1 MRPILLSFGGGIN
14 STALLLEWVE
24 QGKPLDLVIFADTG
38 SEMPETY
45 EFIDKYVIPFC
56 KKHKIHFE
64 TVYYTVSNKVAG
76 VKKGHWVEGERVSI
90 YDYYEYQKAVP
101 SMIKRSCTDK
111 FKISPIEKYI
121 KQKWGDKNLPLRL
134 IGIDAGESHRAKFI
148 VDPKTGKKI
157 NVVAVSARSINKKR
171 KFKVNKKI
179 FYKNPLEIFKK
190 NNIDILFEA
199 IGLSDGIS
207 KKVVE
212 TALKSKI
219 HVITPNKALISKHGN
234 ELAKLAEKNKVNLE
248 FEASVAGGI
257 PILRSI
263 KEGLATNK
271 ISKVYG
277 ILNGTS
283 NYILSEM
290 ENSNENFADVLKK
303 AQILGYAEPGNPKL
317 DLNGFDAFAKVRIL
331 SALAFNSKI
340 SKHKCLMEG
349 IEKIELKD
357 IKIANQLDLRIK
369 LLGISELKNNHLF
382 ETVHPCLVSKKS
394 YIGNVNGV
402 MNAVILQGKPVGES
416 VLQGEG
422 AGPGPTS
429 SSLLSDLLSIL
440 RGNIKK
446 PFGVSVSKLK
456 SLKPYNVNNYVNSLY
471 LRFEVKDKP
480 GVLSEITN
488 RLAKYKISVKRLI
501 QTPDKKNNKAT
512 IVIITHKTTETNI
525 HNCLSIFKKNKNILK
540 TPTLIRLLG

>member
-1 MRPILLSFGGGIN
+1 MNNIVN
-14 STALLLEWVE
+14 
-24 QGKPLDLVIFADTG
+24 
-38 SEMPETY
+38 
-45 EFIDKYVIPFC
+45 
-56 KKHKIHFE
+56 
-64 TVYYTVSNKVAG
+64 VAVVG
-76 VKKGHWVEGERVSI
+76 LGQVGNYLFNELIVKKK
-90 YDYYEYQKAVP
+90 D
-101 SMIKRSCTDK
+101 
-111 FKISPIEKYI
+111 IE
-121 KQKWGDKNLPLRL
+121 L
-134 IGIDAGESHRAKFI
+134 
-148 VDPKTGKKI
+148 KTGKRV
-157 NVVAVSARSINKKR
+157 NVVAISAKNINKKR
-171 KFKVNKKI
+171 KYKINRKI
-179 FYKNPLEIFKK
+179 FYKNPFEIFKK
-190 NNIDILFEA
+190 EKVDILFEV
-199 IGLSDGIS
+199 IGQSDGVS
-207 KKVVE
+207 KKLVE
-212 TALKSKI
+212 TALKNKI

-234 ELAKLAEKNKVNLE
+234 NLAKLAEKNNVNLE

-271 ISKVYG
+271 LSKVYG

-290 ENSNENFADVLKK
+290 ENSEQNFVDVLKK
-303 AQILGYAEPGNPKL
+303 AQQLGYAEPGNPKL

-340 SKHKCLMEG
+340 SNKKCLMEG
-349 IEKIELKD
+349 IEKIDLKD

-369 LLGISELKNNHLF
+369 LLGISELKNNQLF

-402 MNAVILQGKPVGES
+402 MNAVILNGKPVGES

-440 RGNIKK
+440 RGNIKN
-446 PFGVSVSKLK
+446 PFGVSVNNLK
-456 SLKPYNVNNYVNSLY
+456 TLKTYNVNNYVNSLY

-480 GVLSEITN
+480 GVLSQITN

-512 IVIITHKTTETNI
+512 IVIVTHKTTELNCKS
-525 HNCLSIFKKNKNILK
+525 CLSIFNKNKNIIK
-540 TPTLIRLLG
+540 SPTLIRLLD

>member
-1 MRPILLSFGGGIN
+1 MNNLINIAVVGLGQVGNYLLN
-14 STALLLEWVE
+14 ELNT
-24 QGKPLDLVIFADTG
+24 
-38 SEMPETY
+38 
-45 EFIDKYVIPFC
+45 
-56 KKHKIHFE
+56 KKKDIE
-64 TVYYTVSNKVAG
+64 LKTS
-76 VKKGHWVEGERVSI
+76 
-90 YDYYEYQKAVP
+90 
-101 SMIKRSCTDK
+101 KR
-111 FKISPIEKYI
+111 I
-121 KQKWGDKNLPLRL
+121 R
-134 IGIDAGESHRAKFI
+134 
-148 VDPKTGKKI
+148 
-157 NVVAVSARSINKKR
+157 VVAVSARNINKKR
-171 KFKVNKKI
+171 KFKVDKKI

-190 NNIDILFEA
+190 NKIDVLFEA

-212 TALKSKI
+212 TALKNKI

-234 ELAKLAEKNKVNLE
+234 ELAKLAEKNNVNLE

-290 ENSNENFADVLKK
+290 ENLNENFIDVLKK
-303 AQILGYAEPGNPKL
+303 AQMLGYAEPGNPKL

-340 SKHKCLMEG
+340 SKNKCLMEG

-357 IKIANQLDLRIK
+357 IKIADQLDLRIK
-369 LLGISELKNNHLF
+369 LLGISELKNNQLF

-402 MNAVILQGKPVGES
+402 MNAVILEGKPVGES

-480 GVLSEITN
+480 GVLSQITN
-488 RLAKYKISVKRLI
+488 RLANYKISVKRLI

-512 IVIITHKTTETNI
+512 IVIITHKTSEINCN
-525 HNCLSIFKKNKNILK
+525 NCLSIFKKNKNILK

>member
-1 MRPILLSFGGGIN
+1 MKKNIN
-14 STALLLEWVE
+14 L
-24 QGKPLDLVIFADTG
+24 
-38 SEMPETY
+38 
-45 EFIDKYVIPFC
+45 
-56 KKHKIHFE
+56 
-64 TVYYTVSNKVAG
+64 
-76 VKKGHWVEGERVSI
+76 
-90 YDYYEYQKAVP
+90 AVVGLG
-101 SMIKRSCTDK
+101 
-111 FKISPIEKYI
+111 
-121 KQKWGDKNLPLRL
+121 Q
-134 IGIDAGESHRAKFI
+134 IGIYLFNELNIKKKEI
-148 VDPKTGKKI
+148 ELKTGKKI
-157 NVVAVSARSINKKR
+157 NVVAVSAKNKNKKR
-171 KFKVNKKI
+171 KFKFKKNI
-179 FYKNPLEIFKK
+179 FFKNPLDIFKHK
-190 NNIDILFEA
+190 SIDILFEA
-199 IGLSDGIS
+199 IGTSDGIS

-212 TALKSKI
+212 TALKNKV

-234 ELAKLAEKNKVNLE
+234 YLAKLAEDNKVNLE

-271 ISKVYG
+271 INKVYG

-290 ENSNENFADVLKK
+290 ENLNDNFSNVLKK
-303 AQILGYAEPGNPKL
+303 AQDLGYAEPGNPKL

-331 SALAFNSKI
+331 SSLAFNTKI

-349 IEKIELKD
+349 IENIELKD
-357 IKIANQLDLRIK
+357 IEIANQLDLRIK
-369 LLGISELKNNHLF
+369 LLGISELKNNQLF

-402 MNAVILQGKPVGES
+402 MNAVILEGKPVGES

-446 PFGVSVSKLK
+446 PFGVANSKLK
-456 SLKPYNVNNYVNSLY
+456 SIKHYNVNNYVNSLY

-480 GVLSEITN
+480 GVLSRITN
-488 RLAKYKISVKRLI
+488 RLAKFKISIKQLI
-501 QTPDKKNNKAT
+501 QTPDKKNDKAT
-512 IVIITHKTTETNI
+512 IVIITHKTNEQNSN
-525 HNCLSIFKKNKNILK
+525 NCLSIFKKDKDILK
-540 TPTLIRLLG
+540 PPKRIRLYN

>member
-1 MRPILLSFGGGIN
+1 MKKIYNIAVVGLGQVGIYLLNELNI
-14 STALLLEWVE
+14 
-24 QGKPLDLVIFADTG
+24 
-38 SEMPETY
+38 
-45 EFIDKYVIPFC
+45 
-56 KKHKIHFE
+56 KK
-64 TVYYTVSNKVAG
+64 
-76 VKKGHWVEGERVSI
+76 
-90 YDYYEYQKAVP
+90 KA
-101 SMIKRSCTDK
+101 
-111 FKISPIEKYI
+111 IE
-121 KQKWGDKNLPLRL
+121 
-134 IGIDAGESHRAKFI
+134 A
-148 VDPKTGKKI
+148 KTGTKI
-157 NVVAVSARSINKKR
+157 NIVAISAKNIRKKR
-171 KFKVNKKI
+171 KFKINKKI
-179 FYKNPLEIFKK
+179 FYSNPLDVLKK
-190 NNIDILFEA
+190 HKVDILFEA

-207 KKVVE
+207 KKIVE
-212 TALKSKI
+212 KSLKNKV

-234 ELAKLAEKNKVNLE
+234 YLAKLAEINNVNLE

-283 NYILSEM
+283 NYILTEM
-290 ENSNENFADVLKK
+290 ENSNQKFNEVLIK
-303 AQILGYAEPGNPKL
+303 AQKLGYAEPGNSKL

-369 LLGISELKNNHLF
+369 LLGISELKNNQLF
-382 ETVHPCLVSKKS
+382 ETVHPCLVNKKS
-394 YIGNVNGV
+394 YIGNVSGV

-416 VLQGEG
+416 FLQGEG

-429 SSLLSDLLSIL
+429 SALLSDLLSVL

-446 PFGVSVSKLK
+446 PLGISFSKLK
-456 SLKPYNVNNYVNSLY
+456 ALKYYNINNYTNSLY
-471 LRFEVKDKP
+471 LRFEVKDRA
-480 GVLSEITN
+480 GVLSQITN

-501 QTPDKKNNKAT
+501 QTPDKKTNKAT
-512 IVIITHKTTETNI
+512 IVIITHKTSEINSK
-525 HNCLSIFKKNKNILK
+525 NCLSIFKKNKNILK
-540 TPTLIRLLG
+540 TPTLIRVFG

>member
-1 MRPILLSFGGGIN
+1 M
-14 STALLLEWVE
+14 
-24 QGKPLDLVIFADTG
+24 
-38 SEMPETY
+38 
-45 EFIDKYVIPFC
+45 
-56 KKHKIHFE
+56 
-64 TVYYTVSNKVAG
+64 
-76 VKKGHWVEGERVSI
+76 
-90 YDYYEYQKAVP
+90 
-101 SMIKRSCTDK
+101 
-111 FKISPIEKYI
+111 
-121 KQKWGDKNLPLRL
+121 KNTLNIAIVGLGQ
-134 IGIDAGESHRAKFI
+134 IGIYLLNELNIKKKDIFN
-148 VDPKTGKKI
+148 KTGKKI
-157 NVVAVSARSINKKR
+157 NIVAVSAKNKNKKR
-171 KFKVNKKI
+171 KYSFNKKI
-179 FYKNPLEIFKK
+179 FFKNPLEIFNKK
-190 NNIDILFEA
+190 KVDILFEA

-212 TALKSKI
+212 TALKKNI

-234 ELAKLAEKNKVNLE
+234 ELAKLAEKNNVNLE

-263 KEGLATNK
+263 KEGLTTNK

-290 ENSNENFADVLKK
+290 ENTNQTFLDVLKK
-303 AQILGYAEPGNPKL
+303 AQKLGYAEPGNSKL

-331 SALAFNSKI
+331 SSLTFGSKI
-340 SKHKCLMEG
+340 SKYKCLMEG

-357 IKIANQLDLRIK
+357 IKIANQLNLRIK
-369 LLGISELKNNHLF
+369 LLGISELKNNQLF

-394 YIGNVNGV
+394 YIGNVSGV
-402 MNAVILQGKPVGES
+402 MNAVILEGKPVGES

-429 SSLLSDLLSIL
+429 SSLLADLLSIL

-446 PFGVSVSKLK
+446 PFGISVFKLK
-456 SLKPYNVNNYVNSLY
+456 SLKPYNVNNYINSLY

-480 GVLSEITN
+480 GVLSQITN

-512 IVIITHKTTETNI
+512 IVIITHNTSEINCR
-525 HNCLSIFKKNKNILK
+525 NCLSIFKNNKNILK
-540 TPTLIRLLG
+540 TPTLIRLYN